1 MEHFITL
8 NVQFFRKTFQA
19 DLNYDNAKKHPIVR
33 AKNTKCKICLEE
45 FSGFYALRKHRNSQ
59 HGIAIKISNLDMD
72 NLAEN
77 IDDADLKEEL
87 TSCNQFL
94 VDSELEKVD
103 IVFLISPCH
112 HSTTPS

>member
-1 MEHFITL
+1 
-8 NVQFFRKTFQA
+8 
-19 DLNYDNAKKHPIVR
+19 
-33 AKNTKCKICLEE
+33 
-45 FSGFYALRKHRNSQ
+45 
-59 HGIAIKISNLDMD
+59 MD